1 MPISNPLP
9 EFVHAE
15 TVGSL
20 VHSDEL
26 IKARRD
32 YDAKEI
38 TRDALRAVQDRE
50 IRKAIQLQERVGFK
64 IVTDGELRRNT
75 YIDFILTGIT
85 GVKLEWKTLE
95 EAGYRD
101 SSGAPA
107 GTPRPVPTV
116 FDRIRY
122 ASNSPGPEEFK
133 FLQKA
138 TNVSAKA
145 TIAGPAIIHFFGGR
159 DAISKEVYPRL
170 DDFWSDAVAAYV
182 TELCNLRAAGC
193 TYIQFDE
200 TSLIKLVDPAIRQW
214 MTARGDD
221 PDRLLQTYVDV
232 LQAVIA
238 DAPKDMTIG
247 LHLCRGN
254 NRGTWQAEGGY
265 GAVAERIFR
274 KMTVDIFLLEFDSP
288 RAGNFEPLKAVPADK
303 MVILGLL
310 STKRRAVETVD
321 DIVARIRE
329 AERFIPL
336 ERLGVSPQCG
346 FWGGINLCTPAEA
359 EAKLRRVVEIADKIW
374 N

>member
-1 MPISNPLP
+1 MPISTG
-9 EFVHAE
+9 FVHAE
-15 TVGSL
+15 TVGSF

-26 IKARRD
+26 IEARRR
-32 YDAKEI
+32 YDANEI
-38 TRDALRAVQDRE
+38 VRDALRKIEDLEVL
-50 IRKAIQLQERVGFK
+50 KAIQLQERLGFK

-85 GVKLEWKTLE
+85 GVSVQWTNLEA
-95 EAGYRD
+95 AGYRD

-107 GTPRPVPTV
+107 NTPRPVPTV

-122 ASNSPGPEEFK
+122 APNASGPDDFK
-133 FLQKA
+133 FVQAA
-138 TNVSAKA
+138 TKVSAKA

-159 DAISKEVYPRL
+159 DAISRDVYPHL
-170 DDFWSDAVAAYV
+170 DEFWSDAIAAYV
-182 TELCNLRAAGC
+182 TELRNLRAAGC
-193 TYIQFDE
+193 AYIQFDE

-214 MTARGDD
+214 MMTRGDD
-221 PDRLLQTYVDV
+221 PDRLLQTYVEV
-232 LQAVIA
+232 LQAIIA
-238 DAPKDMTIG
+238 NAPKDMTVG

-265 GAVAERIFR
+265 GAVAEQIFR

-288 RAGNFEPLKAVPADK
+288 RAGNFEPLKSVPADK
-303 MVILGLL
+303 MVMLGLL
-310 STKRRAVETVD
+310 STKRRTVEALD

-329 AERFIPL
+329 AERFVPL

-359 EAKLRRVVEIADKIW
+359 EAKLRRVVEIAAHVW
-374 N
+374 G